1 MLKAKGERE
10 DGQQTEAVVV
20 LTTIMM
26 SLLPPVHS
34 FDVYTGPIVF
44 SLLPTL

>member
-1 MLKAKGERE
+1 MGRA
-10 DGQQTEAVVV
+10 DCAVVV

-44 SLLPTL
+44 SLLPTAL

>member
-10 DGQQTEAVVV
+10 DGQKTEAVIV